1 MTAIRTFFQEFWN
14 RIPQIGVNDIIDILI
29 VAFLFYTVMRLI
41 RSTSAARI
49 ARSILLLLV
58 ATGLT
63 EIFKLYTLN
72 WILSKI
78 LEIGVIALV
87 IMFQPELRRMLERF
101 GGRFFTN
108 LISSGGAASPE
119 QQAIEAT
126 VAACEV
132 MSKEKVGALLIFERS
147 MPLDEYFK
155 TGTIVDA
162 KVSDQLLRNLFFKN
176 SPLHDGAVIVR
187 GSRVAAAGCVMPLT
201 ENTHLPSD
209 IGTRHRAGIGS
220 SEVSDAV
227 VVIVSE
233 ETGTISVAIGGMLKR
248 HLKPETLEN
257 LLRNELLPQDQEESS
272 KQKFPILN
280 LLRVKRNGGADDEK

>member
-58 ATGLT
+58 VTGLT

-126 VAACEV
+126 VAACEI

-248 HLKPETLEN
+248 HLAPKTLEK
-257 LLRNELLPQDQEESS
+257 LLVSELISEPEQKNSTLKTWLSGHFKTRQD
-272 KQKFPILN
+272 KH
-280 LLRVKRNGGADDEK
+280 EKK

>member
-126 VAACEV
+126 VAACEI
-132 MSKEKVGALLIFERS
+132 MSKEKGGALLIFERS

-248 HLKPETLEN
+248 HLAPKTLEK
-257 LLRNELLPQDQEESS
+257 LLVSELISEPEQKNSTLKTWLSGHFKTRQE
-272 KQKFPILN
+272 KH
-280 LLRVKRNGGADDEK
+280 EKK

>member
-14 RIPQIGVNDIIDILI
+14 RIPQIGVNDIIDILNLAI
-29 VAFLFYTVMRLI
+29 LFYTVMRLI

-233 ETGTISVAIGGMLKR
+233 ETGTISVAISGMLKR
-248 HLKPETLEN
+248 HLSPDMLRKLLE
-257 LLRNELLPQDQEESS
+257 NELLDSEKQEKSRLAAIRDMW
-272 KQKFPILN
+272 K
-280 LLRVKRNGGADDEK
+280 GGAGK